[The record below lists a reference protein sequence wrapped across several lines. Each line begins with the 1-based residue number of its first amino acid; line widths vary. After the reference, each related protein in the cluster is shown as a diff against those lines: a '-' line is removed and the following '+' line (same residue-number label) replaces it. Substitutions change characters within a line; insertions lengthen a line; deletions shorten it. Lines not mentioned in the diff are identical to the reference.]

1 MNDVKVGTFTAVA
14 AENVDVVVGF
24 IPSAVVLLNPTTA
37 DHGHYVIGGAQLE
50 TVSDVCASCAGDIIA
65 YGDAD
70 GDTGNGFT
78 LIAGAA
84 LNDDGETITYIAY
97 R

>member
-14 AENVDVVVGF
+14 AENVDVAIGF
-24 IPSAVVLLNPTTA
+24 IPSAVVLLNPATA
-37 DHGHYVIGGAQLE
+37 DHGTYVIGGAQLE
-50 TVSDVCASCAGDIIA
+50 TVSDVCASCAGDMIA
-65 YGDAD
+65 YGDTD
-70 GDTGNGFT
+70 GDLAQGFT

-84 LNDDGETITYIAY
+84 LNDDTETITYIAY